1 MLAEPLS
8 FPGTS
13 PAGYGPLEDDEDF
26 VPSRH
31 LALEPCSERVT
42 LAELGYGPDEIAL
55 CASPIA
61 VSGVF
66 RILSDE
72 GAEVLRRICRS
83 LEASAVS
90 GKRIAKM
97 VRGAAYRSRFVRG
110 LCLDPDI
117 TAFLSGVFETELA
130 PHTMPAQL
138 GHINY
143 APEDLSRAVDRWH
156 HDTLGFDYVLMVND
170 PATFKGGR
178 FQYFMGTKQEAANL
192 GAAGMEPPANRV
204 VSPVFPGAGYALVQQ
219 GNMVV
224 HRGGR
229 LEEPAERM
237 TFINGY
243 VARDVSKP
251 DPSRLSDLKVWDP
264 PHVVYPE
271 WARHKAWL
279 ARAKLD
285 EAIAGMPF
293 TDDRDVLVARLRAAI
308 ADVEDAIDDLTSD
321 APPAEIWYAG

>member
-1 MLAEPLS
+1 MLAEPLLFPRS
-8 FPGTS
+8 FPE
-13 PAGYGPLEDDEDF
+13 GYGPLDDDEEF

-31 LALEPCSERVT
+31 LALEPCAERIT
-42 LAELGYGPDEIAL
+42 LADLGYTPEEIAA
-55 CASPIA
+55 CASPVA

-66 RILSDE
+66 RVLSDE
-72 GAEVLRRICRS
+72 GVEVLRRICRS
-83 LEASAVS
+83 LETTAVR
-90 GKRIAKM
+90 GQRIAKM

-110 LCLDPDI
+110 LCLSPEV
-117 TAFLSGVFETELA
+117 TAFCSQVFETELA

-170 PATFKGGR
+170 PNTFKGGR
-178 FQYFMGTKQEAANL
+178 FQYFLGTKAEAAEL
-192 GAAGMEPPANRV
+192 GAAGKEPPTDRV
-204 VSPVFPGAGYALVQQ
+204 VSPHFPGAGYALVQQ

-229 LEEPAERM
+229 LEEPAERI

-243 VARDVSKP
+243 VAREVGKP

-285 EAIAGMPF
+285 AAIDRMPY
-293 TDDRDVLVARLRAAI
+293 TDDRAALVAHLRAAI
-308 ADVEDAIDDLTSD
+308 ADVEDAIGDLTSD
-321 APPAEIWYAG
+321 APPGEVWYAG

>member
-1 MLAEPLS
+1 MLAEPLL
-8 FPGTS
+8 FPRTT
-13 PAGYGPLEDDEDF
+13 PAGYDPLEDDEDF
-26 VPSRH
+26 IPSRH
-31 LALEPCSERVT
+31 LALEPCTGRLT
-42 LAELGYGPDEIAL
+42 LAELGYTPEEIAL

-66 RILSDE
+66 RLLSDE
-72 GAEVLRRICRS
+72 GVAVLRRICRA
-83 LEASAVS
+83 LEPSAVS
-90 GKRIAKM
+90 GRRIAKM

-110 LCLDPDI
+110 LCLSPEVTEFCSKI
-117 TAFLSGVFETELA
+117 FETELA

-170 PATFKGGR
+170 PNTFRGGR
-178 FQYFMGTKQEAANL
+178 FQYFLGTKREAAEL
-192 GAAGMEPPANRV
+192 AKAGREPPPERV
-204 VSPVFPGAGYALVQQ
+204 VSPHFPGAGYALLQQ

-229 LEEPAERM
+229 LEEPAERI

-243 VARDVSKP
+243 VARDIAKP
-251 DPSRLSDLKVWDP
+251 DPSRLSDLRVWDP

-285 EAIAGMPF
+285 AAIEQMPF
-293 TDDRDVLVARLRAAI
+293 TDDREALVAHLRAAI
-308 ADVEDAIDDLTSD
+308 ADVEDAIADLTSD
-321 APPAEIWYAG
+321 APPGEVWYAG